1 MSKKSSTKPVV
12 KKSDEVASRP
22 VASLAEELRL
32 RGDLELSQLFQLR
45 SDLASPVAPD
55 FSALATRATSTPSLI
70 RAIETLN
77 KFQIQVLEAISV
89 LDDPLDPKKLCASLN
104 NSGEVEEVRKASD
117 GAIQD
122 LWNRAL
128 IYFDSGKIRVPRAV
142 REILGSETAG
152 LGPVSLAAIDFN
164 ELKTAPKGALEVLDR
179 LTWGPPVGMIGDI
192 KKSGS
197 YINWLLEK
205 NFLVQIDQERV
216 ALAREVGIHLRGGI
230 VHKNL
235 EIVPPKLKGKKVN
248 SIESDRASL
257 ASISNVLR
265 WIAELMDFWAEE
277 TPRSLKSAGVGAKDL
292 KKAADH
298 LGVSPYCAA
307 FVAELAYAAGL
318 ISIEGDDRILPSSEF
333 DLWQVKSA
341 TEQWREIINIWLK
354 STRVIGLINRVDSK
368 GITPLGNE
376 LDRSWAPKIKSQL
389 IHTLERNPEIAP
401 ELDSAQKW
409 IHWLAPKAIRS
420 QLINE
425 FIEWSLTELEWI
437 GVTGAGRLSKYGSKF
452 LADPSLIDLESA
464 LGEKIDYILIQG
476 DNTAIAP
483 GQLTIELARTLS
495 TFADIESRGSATV
508 YRFTEGSIR
517 RGLDHGH
524 NGDEIKAILNKISKT
539 PLPQPLEY
547 LIGDVSKRHGKL
559 RVGYANTY
567 IRSDDSS
574 LISQILNDKKLASLR
589 LRQIAPQVLIAEVES
604 GDSLEELRIAGY
616 LPSLESSSG
625 SVISLPSQI
634 RAKSKPK
641 PPKPLLEQTN
651 LDDELIVTAVRSL
664 RASDRASRARSVA
677 KDLPRTN
684 ATETMALLRNFV
696 DSQESILIGYA
707 DTNGA
712 VTQRIVEPISIS
724 MGNLIAKDH
733 GNQSVTQ
740 FKIARITGVAQISD
754 K

>member
-1 MSKKSSTKPVV
+1 MSKKSSTKQGA
-12 KKSDEVASRP
+12 KSSDLATSP
-22 VASLAEELRL
+22 PAASLAEELRM
-32 RGDLELSQLFQLR
+32 RGDQALSQLFQLR
-45 SDLASPVAPD
+45 SDLTSPVAPD

-70 RAIETLN
+70 RALEALN

-89 LDDPLDPKKLCASLN
+89 LEDPLDPKNLYAALN
-104 NSGEVEEVRKASD
+104 NSKEIKRTQKASD
-117 GAIQD
+117 EAIEE

-128 IYFDSGKIRVPRAV
+128 IYFDGGKIRIPRAV
-142 REILGSETAG
+142 REILGSELAG
-152 LGPVSLAAIDFN
+152 LGPVSLARIDFK
-164 ELKTAPKGALEVLDR
+164 ELASAPKGAREVLDR
-179 LTWGPPVGMIGDI
+179 LTWGPPVGAIGDR

-205 NFLVQIDQERV
+205 NFLLQIDQERV
-216 ALAREVGIHLRGGI
+216 ALAREAGLYLRGGL

-235 EIVPPKLKGKKVN
+235 EMVPPELEGKKIN
-248 SIESDRASL
+248 SLESDRASL
-257 ASISNVLR
+257 ASISNLLR
-265 WIAELMDFWAEE
+265 WVAELMDFWAEE
-277 TPRSLKSAGVGAKDL
+277 TPRSLKSGGVGAKDL

-307 FVAELAYAAGL
+307 FVAELAFAAGL
-318 ISIEGDDRILPSSEF
+318 ISIEGDDRVLPSTEF
-333 DLWQVKSA
+333 DLWQAKSA
-341 TEQWREIINIWLK
+341 TTQWRELISLWQR
-354 STRVIGLINRVDSK
+354 STRVIGLINRSDSK

-376 LDRSWAPKIKSQL
+376 LDRSWAPRIKSQL
-389 IHTLERNPEIAP
+389 ILTLERNPELAP
-401 ELDSAQKW
+401 ELESAQKW

-425 FIEWSLTELEWI
+425 FVEWSLIELEWL
-437 GVTGAGRLSKYGSKF
+437 GLTGAGRLSKYGEEF
-452 LADPSLIDLESA
+452 LTKPELIDLESA

-547 LIGDVSKRHGKL
+547 LIGDVSKRHGRL

-567 IRSDDSS
+567 IRSDDTS
-574 LISQILNDKKLASLR
+574 LISQILNDKKLESLR
-589 LRQIAPQVLIAEVES
+589 LRQIAPQVLISEIES
-604 GDSLEELRIAGY
+604 NDSLEELRIAGY

-641 PPKPLLEQTN
+641 APKPLTELTA
-651 LDDELIVTAVRSL
+651 LGDELIATAIRSL
-664 RASDRASRARSVA
+664 RASDRASRAKAVA

-696 DSQESILIGYA
+696 ELEESILIGYA
-707 DTNGA
+707 DTNGV
-712 VTQRIVEPISIS
+712 VTQRVVEPISIS

-740 FKIARITGVAQISD
+740 FKIARITGVAQIAD